1 MKLPGW
7 GSFRDEAGFNGGE
20 QVGGRGWGG
29 VFRGARASAQVCS
42 PVGWGQDDPILW
54 WAGLSKSQER
64 PFLPALSGEGRRQA
78 MLRASPASHGGDTA
92 STPSELPV

>member
-20 QVGGRGWGG
+20 QVRGPGWGG
-29 VFRGARASAQVCS
+29 VFHGAQTFAQACS
-42 PVGWGQDDPILW
+42 PVGRAQNDPILW

-78 MLRASPASHGGDTA
+78 MLRASPDSHGGGTA